1 MNEFQRRI
9 GVGEP
14 SRAFSRLA
22 GTTRRRPVVMDDG
35 PARGKVG
42 GFHTDH
48 WDGRV
53 DATVRPQHVH
63 HTISKHKETP

>member
-22 GTTRRRPVVMDDG
+22 GTPPRRPGGMG
-35 PARGKVG
+35 RGAARGKVG

-48 WDGRV
+48 WDGRT

-63 HTISKHKETP
+63 HKINKETP

>member
-22 GTTRRRPVVMDDG
+22 GTTRRRPVVMDDKNSR
-35 PARGKVG
+35 PTANNLSNADRLINI
-42 GFHTDH
+42 HT
-48 WDGRV
+48 
-53 DATVRPQHVH
+53 APL
-63 HTISKHKETP
+63 P